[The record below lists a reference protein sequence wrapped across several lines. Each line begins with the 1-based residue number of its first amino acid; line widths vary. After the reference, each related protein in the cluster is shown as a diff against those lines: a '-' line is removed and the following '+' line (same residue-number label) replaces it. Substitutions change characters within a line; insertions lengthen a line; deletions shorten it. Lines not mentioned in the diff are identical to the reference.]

1 VPVGIGRRQFVALL
15 GGGVAA
21 WPLAT
26 RGQQAAMPVIG
37 FLHGASFEG
46 YKPMVTAFRQGLK
59 EAGYV
64 DGQNVAIEF
73 GWAEGQYDRLPAMA
87 TDLARRQVA
96 VIVTGGT
103 PAAFAA
109 KAATSTIPTVILV
122 GADPVQLSLVRSL
135 NRPGGN
141 VTGLAVLTGQL
152 EAKKLELLHELLPAA
167 TSIALLVNPTNV
179 LLTESETK
187 DVQAAA
193 RSLGLHLHV
202 LNASTES
209 QIDAAFGT
217 LVELRATALIV
228 SVDSFLNNY
237 RGQIVALAARYAV
250 TAIYGVVDYVNAG
263 GLMSYGTDLV
273 DAYRQEGIYAGKILK
288 GARPAEL
295 PIQQV
300 TKVALVINLTTAKTL
315 GLTFPTTLL
324 GRADEVI
331 E

>member
-1 VPVGIGRRQFVALL
+1 MRRRHFITLVGG
-15 GGGVAA
+15 AA
-21 WPLAT
+21 AGWPLAA
-26 RGQQAAMPVIG
+26 RAQQAAMPVIG
-37 FLHGASFEG
+37 FLHGASSEG
-46 YKPMVTAFRQGLK
+46 YKPMVASFNQGLK

-73 GWAEGQYDRLPAMA
+73 RWAEGHFDRLPAMA
-87 TDLARRQVA
+87 ADLVRRQVA
-96 VIVTGGT
+96 VIVAGGT

-109 KAATSTIPTVILV
+109 KAATSIIPTVILV
-122 GADPVQLSLVRSL
+122 GSDPVQLGFVGSL
-135 NRPGGN
+135 NRPEGN
-141 VTGLAVLTGQL
+141 VTGLAILTVEL

-167 TSIALLVNPTNV
+167 TAIALLVNPANV
-179 LLTESETK
+179 LSQSETK
-187 DVQAAA
+187 DVEDAA
-193 RSLGLHLHV
+193 RSLGVRLHI

-209 QIDAAFGT
+209 QIDAAFAG
-217 LVELRATALIV
+217 LAELRAAALMV
-228 SVDSFLNNY
+228 SVDTFLNNS

-250 TAIYGVVDYVNAG
+250 PAVYGVRDFVNAG

-273 DAYRQEGIYAGKILK
+273 DVYRQQGIYAGKILK
-288 GARPAEL
+288 GAKPTDL

-300 TKVALVINLTTAKTL
+300 TRVALIINLKTAKTL